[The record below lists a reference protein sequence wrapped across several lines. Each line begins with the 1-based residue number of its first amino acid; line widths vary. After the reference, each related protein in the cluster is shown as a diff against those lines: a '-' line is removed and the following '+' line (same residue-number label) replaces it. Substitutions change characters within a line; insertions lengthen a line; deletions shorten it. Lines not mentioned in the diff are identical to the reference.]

1 MPQSGVYLKNKNKNV
16 LLILEHI
23 MNIHL
28 KIHDILR
35 IEYEKAQEVPSPYSE
50 NNFLKAS

>member
-1 MPQSGVYLKNKNKNV
+1 MPQSGVYLKNKSV

-28 KIHDILR
+28 KIHVILR
-35 IEYEKAQEVPSPYSE
+35 IEYQKAQEVPSPYSE
-50 NNFLKAS
+50 NNFLKVN